1 MTEIWQ
7 KVATFFDGM
16 GDKLFWAIVV
26 FIVGFILIK
35 VAERVTRRLLNR
47 TKVCLLYTSA
57 LHRTP

>member
-26 FIVGFILIK
+26 LSLVLF
-35 VAERVTRRLLNR
+35 
-47 TKVCLLYTSA
+47 
-57 LHRTP
+57 